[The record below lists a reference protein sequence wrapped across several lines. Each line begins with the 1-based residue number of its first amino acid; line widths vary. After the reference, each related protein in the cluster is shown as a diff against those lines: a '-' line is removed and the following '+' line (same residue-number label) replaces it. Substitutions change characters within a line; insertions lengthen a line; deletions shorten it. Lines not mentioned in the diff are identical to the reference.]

1 MLAEPF
7 DQIARINSVS
17 EVSTDEETG
26 VRSVE
31 VKLHADAPVHIEYS
45 PADGTPR
52 FAQVIAMSGG
62 TPASDVIFGKVQK
75 VSGDAATGYTLT
87 VALGQAADEPGTGQ
101 VRLATADRIGA
112 FKLAPELVAEAEQHY
127 TARVNLAELEWE
139 VDRITQT
146 LQLGSSHGL
155 SLGDT
160 LTANGVIGVVTGVSG
175 ADVTVE
181 LRRTANVLEG
191 VEALKIGRADD
202 FVGQNDWDVIDNS
215 LVQIYEPVAN
225 ADGWPSDNRQTDD
238 WSVEVGSN
246 LTRDVYAL
254 ELRYTPHSPLV
265 GTTVAGQSVT
275 GITFDYATTPAQPTA
290 ILTLAAA
297 PTGLANGD
305 TVSIGGRMV
314 AVTAVDGAKIT
325 VSANDLDPSEA
336 SVLAK
341 LAANPLAE
349 LSPMETLINEGIV
362 MPLRPIVNDRLEF
375 NGGTIADRVV
385 MPDQATVLD
394 IQDLSTAK
402 DGYRFRVFVEV
413 TWQDL
418 QDPAFLT
425 GQSVTTGA
433 STALQIVTARET
445 EVEDTLKAQTL
456 TVAASETIE
465 VGDEIVLAGN
475 LRAVVAAVTPEAGQ
489 KKVKVVLPTAGEFA
503 AGTVTRESR
512 DGTVTHDIAVSPVT
526 SPAAIGALPYDVF
539 VALRSYGLQG
549 ASPKQFFADQGF
561 TLEMNGSTVAE
572 GRVTDWNADLQ
583 QITLAGLTSGGKG
596 VTALDGSLRDLVTN
610 GATLISEIDATG
622 GVIVGERVLVE
633 LDGDGSDTVKIG
645 SALRFCDRRCR
656 NRARACQGRQ
666 PLRGADKR
674 RKR

>member
-1 MLAEPF
+1 MTSCSTIRFITGADRDPFDVVRTGNRISVTIPRFQAEANWPLDADYTNIYLLDKDSDELVATARIDRQATQDGFNAAAADAPTLMVYADAVNGAYGWSSFDSAQHKIVLAEPF

-314 AVTAVDGAKIT
+314 AVTAVDGAK
-325 VSANDLDPSEA
+325 NH
-336 SVLAK
+336 
-341 LAANPLAE
+341 
-349 LSPMETLINEGIV
+349 
-362 MPLRPIVNDRLEF
+362 RL
-375 NGGTIADRVV
+375 
-385 MPDQATVLD
+385 
-394 IQDLSTAK
+394 
-402 DGYRFRVFVEV
+402 
-413 TWQDL
+413 
-418 QDPAFLT
+418 
-425 GQSVTTGA
+425 GQ
-433 STALQIVTARET
+433 
-445 EVEDTLKAQTL
+445 
-456 TVAASETIE
+456 
-465 VGDEIVLAGN
+465 
-475 LRAVVAAVTPEAGQ
+475 
-489 KKVKVVLPTAGEFA
+489 
-503 AGTVTRESR
+503 
-512 DGTVTHDIAVSPVT
+512 
-526 SPAAIGALPYDVF
+526 
-539 VALRSYGLQG
+539 
-549 ASPKQFFADQGF
+549 
-561 TLEMNGSTVAE
+561 
-572 GRVTDWNADLQ
+572 
-583 QITLAGLTSGGKG
+583 
-596 VTALDGSLRDLVTN
+596 
-610 GATLISEIDATG
+610 
-622 GVIVGERVLVE
+622 
-633 LDGDGSDTVKIG
+633 
-645 SALRFCDRRCR
+645 
-656 NRARACQGRQ
+656 
-666 PLRGADKR
+666 
-674 RKR
+674 